1 MSRVDAHHH
10 VWDITTR
17 RQPWMSAPGCEPMA
31 RTFSAS
37 EHAVLAQA
45 AGVDASVVVQCV
57 SDEAETCELLE
68 IARADPVIAAVVG
81 WVDLT
86 AADIADRLGALLAA
100 PGGECLRGIRH
111 QVHDE
116 ADPDWLRRPDV
127 LRGIRA
133 VGAAGLLYELLV
145 KTPQLPAAIVAV
157 GELPEVQFV
166 VDHAA
171 KPPIAAGAREPWSS
185 LLTSLATHSNVTC
198 KLSGLTTEAT
208 WQSWTDDDLRPW
220 ATVVL
225 DAFGPGRVMAGSDW
239 PVCTLAATYEASLG
253 VADRLSRHLSSAER
267 EAVLDGTARSTYRLP
282 ARDEGISPPM

>member
-1 MSRVDAHHH
+1 
-10 VWDITTR
+10 
-17 RQPWMSAPGCEPMA
+17 MSAPGYEPMA
-31 RTFSAS
+31 RTFSAAD
-37 EHAVLAQA
+37 HAVVARA

-57 SDEAETCELLE
+57 SDEVETYELLE
-68 IARADPVIAAVVG
+68 IARTDPVIAAVVG

-86 AADIADRLGALLAA
+86 AVDIADRLGAMLVA

-133 VGAAGLLYELLV
+133 VGAAGLVYELLV
-145 KTPQLPAAIVAV
+145 KTPQLPAAIGAV
-157 GELPEVQFV
+157 GELPEVRFV

-185 LLTSLATHSNVTC
+185 LLASLAAHANVTC
-198 KLSGLTTEAT
+198 KLSGLTTEAD
-208 WQSWTDDDLRPW
+208 WQRWTDDDLEPW
-220 ATVVL
+220 ATVIL
-225 DAFGPGRVMAGSDW
+225 DAFGPARVMAGSDW

-253 VADRLSRHLSSAER
+253 VADRLTRQLTPAER
-267 EAVLDGTARSTYRLP
+267 TAVLDGTARSTYRLP
-282 ARDEGISPPM
+282 ARDEGIARPI